1 MNQIWKETIVDC
13 PIHGRRIKKIPI
25 YQQNPSFNT
34 KNYSYKNMNNY
45 YSFETEPNYNKNDLS
60 FDNKNNTNSRHF
72 GNNITAHQN
81 IINTNYESNI
91 SLSNAYKS
99 SLNNPIKIY
108 ENGYEYKNKD
118 NAISSRNKPIYIK
131 NLTNESNINDNS
143 KEKIFSSY
151 KRNIIQYNS
160 NDKYKNSNNNA
171 KKGGAAIYRRRNE
184 INSFNNEQNKKDSNK
199 IYNRTRENN
208 YSYDINSK
216 NKLDKVYIN
225 QTLDNSNHAPNYNKD
240 INENE
245 KLNNGVRKYS
255 SKTNDVINQRIIA
268 TEPKLNEEVNN
279 NSFIVNSTDL
289 NNYKFYIS
297 RDNNL
302 DDDNRILYNTNTQ
315 SIPQIKRGYI
325 KRNPYL
331 KNSNTEYYNDN
342 YNSNAYDEINKY
354 MNKKTNEQLNI
365 NNSNKNSKK
374 RIIEYEKPSSYSSYN
389 NIYQEDINSL
399 PIKKKKDII
408 YKNQNNNGLN
418 ENNINSNNNK
428 NKKKIL
434 KYKMHELKQIRQN
447 QFKIENSYINDEGN
461 DENVEEHVEKYFDK
475 NGNCIGGKKIIIKQ
489 EYDNGQ
495 KIIKKFVEEKYKSNS
510 DYEIL
515 KKQEE
520 YNYKNAVKKET
531 FVKSTIKSSNNDT
544 LDINKE
550 EDNNINTIVT
560 FGGNS
565 KNYNLEEELRNNNEE
580 KEADEQKIEINFDFE
595 EDEEKSEENNDID
608 EDKFANENNI
618 SINIDEQES
627 EKLAKKEC
635 NDNKDIEEINKENG
649 GINNEIKDEKENN
662 LINKNAEKIS
672 ENIM

>member
-25 YQQNPSFNT
+25 YQQNPSFNK

-45 YSFETEPNYNKNDLS
+45 YSFETEPNYDKNDLS
-60 FDNKNNTNSRHF
+60 FDNKNNSNSRHF
-72 GNNITAHQN
+72 GNNITSHQN

-99 SLNNPIKIY
+99 SLNNPVKIY

-118 NAISSRNKPIYIK
+118 NAISSRNKPIYFK
-131 NLTNESNINDNS
+131 NLTNESNLNDNT
-143 KEKIFSSY
+143 KEKKFSSY
-151 KRNIIQYNS
+151 KRNIIEYNS

-184 INSFNNEQNKKDSNK
+184 INNEQNKKDSNK

-225 QTLDNSNHAPNYNKD
+225 QTLKNNNHSPNYCKD
-240 INENE
+240 LNENE

-297 RDNNL
+297 RDNNI
-302 DDDNRILYNTNTQ
+302 DDNNRILYNINTQ
-315 SIPQIKRGYI
+315 SIPQINRGYI

-365 NNSNKNSKK
+365 NNNNKNSKK

-434 KYKMHELKQIRQN
+434 KYKMHELKQLRQN

-565 KNYNLEEELRNNNEE
+565 KNYNLEEELGNNNEE

-627 EKLAKKEC
+627 EKLAKKEF

>member
-60 FDNKNNTNSRHF
+60 FDNKNNTNCRHF
-72 GNNITAHQN
+72 GNNISGHQN

-99 SLNNPIKIY
+99 SLNNPVKIY

-118 NAISSRNKPIYIK
+118 NAISSRNKPIYFK
-131 NLTNESNINDNS
+131 NLTNESNLNDNT
-143 KEKIFSSY
+143 KEKKFSSY

-255 SKTNDVINQRIIA
+255 SKTNDVINQRIIV
-268 TEPKLNEEVNN
+268 TEPKLNEEINN

-297 RDNNL
+297 RDNNI

-315 SIPQIKRGYI
+315 SIPQINRGYI

-418 ENNINSNNNK
+418 ENNINSNSNK

-434 KYKMHELKQIRQN
+434 KYKMHELKQLRQN

-565 KNYNLEEELRNNNEE
+565 KNYNLEEELGNNNEE

-672 ENIM
+672 ENII

>member
-60 FDNKNNTNSRHF
+60 FDNKNNSNIKHF
-72 GNNITAHQN
+72 GNNITSHQN

-131 NLTNESNINDNS
+131 NLTNESNLNDNS
-143 KEKIFSSY
+143 KEKKFSLY
-151 KRNIIQYNS
+151 KRNIIEYNS
-160 NDKYKNSNNNA
+160 NDKYKNLNNNT

-184 INSFNNEQNKKDSNK
+184 INSFNNEQNKTDSNK

-216 NKLDKVYIN
+216 NKLEKVYIN
-225 QTLDNSNHAPNYNKD
+225 QTLKNNNHSPNYSND

-245 KLNNGVRKYS
+245 KLNNGIRKYS
-255 SKTNDVINQRIIA
+255 SKTNDVINQRIIV
-268 TEPKLNEEVNN
+268 TEPKLNEEINN

-297 RDNNL
+297 RDNNI
-302 DDDNRILYNTNTQ
+302 DDNNRILYNTNTQ

-374 RIIEYEKPSSYSSYN
+374 RILEYEKPSSYSSYN
-389 NIYQEDINSL
+389 NVYQEDMNSL

-408 YKNQNNNGLN
+408 YKVPNTNGSN
-418 ENNINSNNNK
+418 ENNINCNNNK

-434 KYKMHELKQIRQN
+434 KYKMHELKQLRQN
-447 QFKIENSYINDEGN
+447 QFKIENSYINNEEN

-475 NGNCIGGKKIIIKQ
+475 NGNCIGGKKIIIRQ

-510 DYEIL
+510 DYETL

-627 EKLAKKEC
+627 EKLAKKEF
-635 NDNKDIEEINKENG
+635 NDNKDLEEINKENG
-649 GINNEIKDEKENN
+649 GIHNEINDENEKLNN
-662 LINKNAEKIS
+662 GILLIFV
-672 ENIM
+672 

>member
-25 YQQNPSFNT
+25 YQQNPSFNK

-60 FDNKNNTNSRHF
+60 FDNKNNSNSRHF
-72 GNNITAHQN
+72 GNNISAHQN

-99 SLNNPIKIY
+99 SLNNPVKIY

-118 NAISSRNKPIYIK
+118 NAISSRNKPIYFK
-131 NLTNESNINDNS
+131 NLTNESNLNDNT
-143 KEKIFSSY
+143 KEKKFSSY

-255 SKTNDVINQRIIA
+255 SKTNDVINQRIIV
-268 TEPKLNEEVNN
+268 TEPKLNEEINN

-315 SIPQIKRGYI
+315 SIPQINRGYI

-365 NNSNKNSKK
+365 NNNNKNSKK

-418 ENNINSNNNK
+418 ENNINSNSNK

-434 KYKMHELKQIRQN
+434 KYKMHELKQLRQN

-565 KNYNLEEELRNNNEE
+565 KNYNLEEELGNNNEE

-627 EKLAKKEC
+627 EKLAKKEF

>member
-72 GNNITAHQN
+72 GNNISGHQN

-99 SLNNPIKIY
+99 SLNNPVKIY

-118 NAISSRNKPIYIK
+118 NAISSRNKPIYFK
-131 NLTNESNINDNS
+131 NLTNESNLNDNT
-143 KEKIFSSY
+143 KEKKFSSY
-151 KRNIIQYNS
+151 KRNIIEYNS

-208 YSYDINSK
+208 YSYDMKSK
-216 NKLDKVYIN
+216 NKLDKGYIN

-297 RDNNL
+297 RDNNM

-315 SIPQIKRGYI
+315 SIPQINRGYI

-354 MNKKTNEQLNI
+354 MNKKANEQLNI
-365 NNSNKNSKK
+365 NNNNKNSKK

-418 ENNINSNNNK
+418 ENNINSNK

-434 KYKMHELKQIRQN
+434 KYKMHELKQLRQN

-510 DYEIL
+510 DYETL

-565 KNYNLEEELRNNNEE
+565 KNYNLEEELGNNNEE

-627 EKLAKKEC
+627 EKLAKKEF

-672 ENIM
+672 ENII

>member
-60 FDNKNNTNSRHF
+60 FDNKNNSNSRHF
-72 GNNITAHQN
+72 GNNITSHQN

-99 SLNNPIKIY
+99 SLNNPVKIY

-131 NLTNESNINDNS
+131 NIANESNLNDNS
-143 KEKIFSSY
+143 KEKKFSSY
-151 KRNIIQYNS
+151 KRNIIEYNS

-255 SKTNDVINQRIIA
+255 SKTNDVINQRIIV
-268 TEPKLNEEVNN
+268 TEPKLNEEINN

-315 SIPQIKRGYI
+315 SIPQINRGYI

-418 ENNINSNNNK
+418 ENNINSNK

-434 KYKMHELKQIRQN
+434 KYKMHELKQLRQN

-565 KNYNLEEELRNNNEE
+565 KNYNLEEELGNNNEE

-627 EKLAKKEC
+627 EKLAKKEF

-672 ENIM
+672 ENII

>member
-1 MNQIWKETIVDC
+1 MSK
-13 PIHGRRIKKIPI
+13 IKKI
-25 YQQNPSFNT
+25 
-34 KNYSYKNMNNY
+34 
-45 YSFETEPNYNKNDLS
+45 L
-60 FDNKNNTNSRHF
+60 
-72 GNNITAHQN
+72 
-81 IINTNYESNI
+81 
-91 SLSNAYKS
+91 
-99 SLNNPIKIY
+99 IKY
-108 ENGYEYKNKD
+108 
-118 NAISSRNKPIYIK
+118 
-131 NLTNESNINDNS
+131 
-143 KEKIFSSY
+143 
-151 KRNIIQYNS
+151 
-160 NDKYKNSNNNA
+160 
-171 KKGGAAIYRRRNE
+171 
-184 INSFNNEQNKKDSNK
+184 
-199 IYNRTRENN
+199 
-208 YSYDINSK
+208 INSK

-268 TEPKLNEEVNN
+268 TEPKLNEEMNDN

-365 NNSNKNSKK
+365 NNNNKNSKK

-418 ENNINSNNNK
+418 ENNSNNNK

-434 KYKMHELKQIRQN
+434 KYKMHELKQLRQN
-447 QFKIENSYINDEGN
+447 QFKIENSYINNEEN

-565 KNYNLEEELRNNNEE
+565 KNYNLEEELGNNNEE

-627 EKLAKKEC
+627 EKLAKKEF